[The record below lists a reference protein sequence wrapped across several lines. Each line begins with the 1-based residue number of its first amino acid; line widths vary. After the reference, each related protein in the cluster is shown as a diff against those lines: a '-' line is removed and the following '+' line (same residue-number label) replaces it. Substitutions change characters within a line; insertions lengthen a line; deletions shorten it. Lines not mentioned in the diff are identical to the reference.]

1 MKAIVVGYS
10 ADMGWSTTVRMS
22 SQGRVVVPATY
33 RNQLDITTDTD
44 LVCYVE
50 DGRVV
55 YEPREHMKRR
65 LQHEAQAAFGDSSP
79 VDELIAERRE
89 EARREEEEHP

>member
-1 MKAIVVGYS
+1 MS
-10 ADMGWSTTVRMS
+10 DMVIGMTSTVHMNN
-22 SQGRVVVPATY
+22 QGRVVVPASY
-33 RNQLDITTDTD
+33 RNHLGITPTTD

-55 YEPREHMKRR
+55 YEEREHMKRR
-65 LQHEAQAAFGDSSP
+65 LQDEALSAFRGSGTSP

-89 EARREEEEHP
+89 EARQEDDR

>member
-1 MKAIVVGYS
+1 MT
-10 ADMGWSTTVRMS
+10 TTVHMS
-22 SQGRVVVPATY
+22 KQGRVVVPAPY
-33 RNQLDITTDTD
+33 RDRLDINPDTD

-55 YEPREHMKRR
+55 YEEREHMKRR
-65 LQHEAQAAFGDSSP
+65 LQHEAMAAFRGSSP

-89 EARREEEEHP
+89 AARQEDQR